1 MEAVSAFDGG
11 LVEADNLCGLQNTC
25 GNDARSCTTIN
36 PQHKR
41 WERRRSRMPPLM
53 DSSAEIWPRRPKAA
67 HNETG
72 GVRLKCVRGEEGVIS
87 THCLTGSTQMSEL
100 P

>member
-1 MEAVSAFDGG
+1 
-11 LVEADNLCGLQNTC
+11 
-25 GNDARSCTTIN
+25 
-36 PQHKR
+36 
-41 WERRRSRMPPLM
+41 MPPLM

-67 HNETG
+67 HNATG